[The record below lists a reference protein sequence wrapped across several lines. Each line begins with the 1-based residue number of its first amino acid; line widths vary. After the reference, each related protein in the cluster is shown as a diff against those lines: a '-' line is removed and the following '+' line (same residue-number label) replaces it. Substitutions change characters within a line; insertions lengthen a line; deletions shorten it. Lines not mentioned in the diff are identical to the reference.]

1 MYTKNYIKKKWPKH
15 QNKGAPR
22 RHLHAFV

>member
-1 MYTKNYIKKKWPKH
+1 MYTKKYIKKKWPKY

-22 RHLHAFV
+22 RHLHTFV